1 MKLNVSEIFHAIQ
14 GEGKYTGANV
24 VFLRLSGCDLHCTW
38 CDTKY
43 HWAKTEMELDDV
55 AKEIYKFKS
64 NRIVVT
70 GGEPMLQ
77 QDILVEL
84 FKIIDVD
91 HDYHITIE
99 TNGTIVP
106 THEMK
111 KRVDHWAC
119 SPKLANSGNDLEK
132 RINYDALQAINKMND
147 SIFKFVV
154 SSDEDMEEIK
164 FLERQV
170 PLKHDKIYLM
180 KEGMTTEQQY
190 KGMKEFVNKCRDLGY
205 HFSPRLHIMVF
216 DNTRGT

>member
-43 HWAKTEMELDDV
+43 HWAGIEMELEDV
-55 AKEIYKFKS
+55 AKEIYNFKS

-77 QDILVEL
+77 QEILIEL
-84 FKIIDVD
+84 FKIININ
-91 HDYHITIE
+91 HDYHTTIE
-99 TNGTIVP
+99 TNGTIIP
-106 THEMK
+106 NKEMK
-111 KRVDHWAC
+111 ILVNHWAC
-119 SPKLANSGNDLEK
+119 SPKLANSGNDLNK
-132 RINYDALQAINKMND
+132 RINYDALQAINKMDD

-154 SSDEDMEEIK
+154 SSEEDMEEIK
-164 FLERQV
+164 FLEEQV

-180 KEGMTTEQQY
+180 KEGMTTAEQYQN
-190 KGMKEFVNKCRDLGY
+190 MPEFVNMCRDLGY
-205 HFSPRLHIMVF
+205 HFSPRLHVMVF
-216 DNTRGT
+216 DNLRGV